1 MPALTVKRPGQQT
14 EVVVLVKPLTSLGHG
29 DDHDV
34 PLRDPA
40 AGENVMAIEN
50 VNGIYNVS
58 AVEGAGF
65 AVNGRKVAR
74 HRLSDG
80 DVLRLG
86 QTEVTFHTTA
96 PRPAPTATATPG
108 ADLAA
113 LHDLYQFSERLIAT
127 VDIERL
133 IEALIDEVIRV
144 TGADKGFLVLADG
157 TDLSVR
163 VARNLDRQN
172 IADAVERL
180 SDSIVTRVL
189 QSKKA
194 LIVSDALHD
203 VDFNSSESI
212 VNLKLC
218 SVICVPLLERG
229 GGAFG
234 LIYLGNDRIANR
246 FEQRHLEILSIYA
259 GQASL
264 LIKNAMLLSEL
275 KVENRALKTAQEE
288 SRFGDIIGSSENM
301 RYVFKKL
308 ERIAPTDIPV
318 LITGET
324 GTGKE
329 LIARE
334 LHRRSPRRGGPFI
347 TINCGAIPENLLE
360 SERFGHVK
368 GAFTGAVATRVGKF
382 QAANGGTLFLDEVGE
397 LPVALQVKLLRAL
410 QDKVITKVGDTRGE
424 TVDIRVIAATNRV
437 VEDEI
442 KAGRFRE
449 DLYYRL
455 NVVGLHLPP
464 LRERGDD
471 IEVIARHLLTRYA
484 KEFNS
489 GAQGFAPTAIQAM
502 RRYAWPGNIRQ
513 LENRIKKA
521 VVLADA
527 PLVTPDDLDLREE
540 VLQPVTTLATAIE
553 EFKERYIDEVLRRN
567 GDNRT
572 KTARDLG
579 VDARTVFRYLE
590 RKRARLEGRAPV
602 EMPEDE
608 ASVGGVSERG

>member
-1 MPALTVKRPGQQT
+1 MPALTVKHPGQAPQIVT
-14 EVVVLVKPLTSLGHG
+14 LVKALTSLGRG

-34 PLRDPA
+34 SLQDA
-40 AGENVMAIEN
+40 SAGDAVVAIEN
-50 VNGIYNVS
+50 LSGIFNASVVEGNGIVVNGKRVM
-58 AVEGAGF
+58 
-65 AVNGRKVAR
+65 R

-86 QTEVTFHTTA
+86 QTELTFHAAT
-96 PRPAPTATATPG
+96 PRPAASAARNTL
-108 ADLAA
+108 DLAS
-113 LHDLYQFSERLIAT
+113 LDDLYRFSERLIGTA
-127 VDIERL
+127 DIERL
-133 IEALIDEVIRV
+133 LEALIDEVIRV
-144 TGADKGFLVLADG
+144 TKADKGFLVLVENNE
-157 TDLSVR
+157 LNVK
-163 VARNLDRQN
+163 VARNLERQN
-172 IADAVERL
+172 IVDAVERL
-180 SDSIVTRVL
+180 SDSIVAKVL
-189 QSKKA
+189 QSRKP

-203 VDFNSSESI
+203 ADFNSSASV

-218 SVICVPLLERG
+218 SVICIPLIERG
-229 GGAFG
+229 SGNAFG
-234 LIYLGNDRIANR
+234 LIYLGNDRVVNH
-246 FEQRHLEILSIYA
+246 FEQRSLELLSIYGA
-259 GQASL
+259 QASL

-275 KVENRALKTAQEE
+275 KVENRALKVAQEE
-288 SRFGDIIGSSENM
+288 ARFGDIIGSSENM
-301 RYVFKKL
+301 RHVFRKL
-308 ERIAPTDIPV
+308 EKIAPTDIPV

-334 LHRRSPRRGGPFI
+334 LHRRSARRGGPFI
-347 TINCGAIPENLLE
+347 TVNCGAIPENLIE
-360 SERFGHVK
+360 SELFGHVK
-368 GAFTGAVATRVGKF
+368 GAFTGAVATRIGKF

-397 LPVALQVKLLRAL
+397 LPVLLQVKLLRAL
-410 QDKVITKVGDTRGE
+410 QDKVITKVGETRGE

-437 VEDEI
+437 PEDEI

-471 IEVIARHLLTRYA
+471 IEVISRHLILRYA
-484 KEFNS
+484 KEF
-489 GAQGFAPTAIQAM
+489 GVDAKGFSPTAMQAM

-521 VVLADA
+521 VVLAEG
-527 PLVTPDDLDLREE
+527 PLVTAEDLDLRQEN
-540 VLQPVTTLATAIE
+540 LDPITTLTAAVE

-567 GDNRT
+567 NENRT

-602 EMPEDE
+602 EMPDDE
-608 ASVGGVSERG
+608 VPAGNGG

>member
-1 MPALTVKRPGQQT
+1 MPALTVRRPGQAPQLVT
-14 EVVVLVKPLTSLGHG
+14 LVKPLTSLGQG
-29 DDHDV
+29 DDHDIS
-34 PLRDPA
+34 LSDPT
-40 AGENVMAIEN
+40 AGEAVLAIEN
-50 VNGIYNVS
+50 INGIFNAS

-65 AVNGRKVAR
+65 AVNGKKVAR

-80 DVLRLG
+80 DVLKLG
-86 QTEVTFHTTA
+86 QTEVTFHTST
-96 PRPAPTATATPG
+96 PRLTPAPQPG
-108 ADLAA
+108 LDLVA
-113 LHDLYQFSERLIAT
+113 LHDLYEFSERLIAT
-127 VDIERL
+127 PDIDRL
-133 IEALIDEVIRV
+133 LEALIDEVIRV
-144 TGADKGFLVLADG
+144 TGADKGFLVLAEG
-157 TDLSVR
+157 TSLDVR

-172 IADAVERL
+172 IADAIERL
-180 SDSIVTRVL
+180 SDSIVNRVL
-189 QSKKA
+189 QTKKP

-203 VDFNSSESI
+203 VDFNASESV

-218 SVICVPLLERG
+218 SVICVPLIERG
-229 GGAFG
+229 GNAFG
-234 LIYLGNDRIANR
+234 IIYLGNDRIANR
-246 FEQRHLEILSIYA
+246 FEQRSLEILSIYA
-259 GQASL
+259 AQASL
-264 LIKNAMLLSEL
+264 LIKNAILLSEL

-288 SRFGDIIGSSENM
+288 ARFGDIVGASENM
-301 RYVFKKL
+301 RHVFRKL
-308 ERIAPTDIPV
+308 EKIAPTDIPV

-334 LHRRSPRRGGPFI
+334 LHRRSQRRGGPFV

-360 SERFGHVK
+360 SELFGHVK
-368 GAFTGAVATRVGKF
+368 GAFTGAIATRVGRF
-382 QAANGGTLFLDEVGE
+382 QAASGGTLFLDEVGE
-397 LPVALQVKLLRAL
+397 MPVALQVKLLRAL
-410 QDKVITKVGDTRGE
+410 QDKIITKVGDTRGE

-437 VEDEI
+437 PEDEI

-464 LRERGDD
+464 LRERGED
-471 IEVIARHLLTRYA
+471 IEVIGRHLLARYA

-489 GAQGFAPTAIQAM
+489 NAKGFAPNALQAM

-521 VVLADA
+521 VVLAEA
-527 PLVTPDDLDLREE
+527 PLVTAEDLDLRPENLE
-540 VLQPVTTLATAIE
+540 PITTLAAAVE

-567 GDNRT
+567 GENRT

-602 EMPEDE
+602 EEPPDE
-608 ASVGGVSERG
+608 PSTGGASEHT